1 MSKKRQSKP
10 ESRQPREI
18 SPEEVEKRK
27 KAIFDA
33 MSPRR
38 QKHILK
44 RGYEKWEPF
53 AEPKDPIDLRKDK
66 TNRTTQTLV
75 REFLQSSSAAEHSNA
90 YGQGVLDICLGI
102 INDDERFKGMYDF
115 SCWYRELL
123 KREAEE

>member
-1 MSKKRQSKP
+1 MTTPTFSRDDTNNPEGFDAEDVAERKR
-10 ESRQPREI
+10 
-18 SPEEVEKRK
+18 
-27 KAIFDA
+27 AIFDA

-75 REFLQSSSAAEHSNA
+75 REFLQSRGDEGYSNA
-90 YGQGVLDICLGI
+90 YAQGVLDVCLGI
-102 INDDERFKGMYDF
+102 INDDERYQGIYEF
-115 SCWYRELL
+115 SCWYQALLNREG
-123 KREAEE
+123 KE